1 MRFTCTRFPEGEVPI
16 RTRAG
21 VVTFVDGAADVD
33 GDLAAALKEVPDSF
47 GISWAE
53 PKKAVKKAVRS
64 KPRE

>member
-1 MRFTCTRFPEGEVPI
+1 MRFTCTRFPDGEVPI

-21 VVTFVDGAADVD
+21 VVVFRDGTADVD

-47 GISWAE
+47 GITWVE

-64 KPRE
+64 KPKE